1 MTRPTGCCTF
11 RAHQRSGVW
20 SVTKDEAFY
29 GDYLTRDQALQSA
42 RAGARAVECRG
53 GAARVLIGSAGQVVP
68 H

>member
-1 MTRPTGCCTF
+1 MSRAAGCCTF
-11 RAHQRSGVW
+11 RAQFRSGVW

-42 RAGARAVECRG
+42 RAGARAVESRG
-53 GAARVLIGSAGQVVP
+53 GSARVLVGSAGRVIP